1 MNIILLAI
9 IIGFILLI
17 LTKNENENEHFIDIY
32 NNILLFT
39 RLDDVLIKSYNV
51 NSFINLYDN
60 ELMNLFV
67 DNIIRINIPLNYSV
81 TLRYALINNL
91 SIIGK
96 ITELQHGIYDIPKIN
111 GDKII
116 NQIDIK
122 NMIGYNNDLLANSNV
137 GIPMYWDTDLYNSYR
152 PEYNNYQPLREYYN

>member
-9 IIGFILLI
+9 IIGVILLI
-17 LTKNENENEHFIDIY
+17 LTRNENEHFIDIY

-39 RLDDVLIKSYNV
+39 RIDDVLIKSYNV

-137 GIPMYWDTDLYNSYR
+137 GIPMYWDTDLYDSYR